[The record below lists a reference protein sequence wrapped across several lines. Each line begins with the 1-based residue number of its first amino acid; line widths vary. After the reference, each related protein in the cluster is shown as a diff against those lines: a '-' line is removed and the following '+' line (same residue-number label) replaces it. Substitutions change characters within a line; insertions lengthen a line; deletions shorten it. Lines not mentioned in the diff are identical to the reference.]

1 MTRDLRRYQRQTIV
15 RLVLGFLA
23 LLVVVGSALV
33 YFIYGRGALASYL
46 LCLSAAL
53 APLLLVLLFLFGL
66 QWLAK
71 VLGRER

>member
-1 MTRDLRRYQRQTIV
+1 MTRDLRRYQRQTLL

-23 LLVVVGSALV
+23 LLVVVGSVLV

-53 APLLLVLLFLFGL
+53 APLFLVALFLFGL

-71 VLGRER
+71 VLDRDR